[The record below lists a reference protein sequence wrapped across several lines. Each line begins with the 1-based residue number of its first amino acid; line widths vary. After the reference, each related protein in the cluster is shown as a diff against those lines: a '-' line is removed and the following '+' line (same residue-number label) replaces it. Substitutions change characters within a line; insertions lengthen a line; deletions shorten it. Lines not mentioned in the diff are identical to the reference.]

1 MLTQLCKLEITLPDC
16 HVAVS
21 RTIVVPIDTPL
32 NALHVII
39 QKTMGWRNVHTH
51 EFQTRTKR
59 YGQKMYR
66 GDDIE
71 NENFCILNHL
81 VNASRKT
88 FNYVYD
94 LGEEWVHK
102 VKAVDLDCKLTKSRR
117 LFSCIAGKGACPPE
131 DVGGPGGYK
140 EFCENINDAT
150 SAQYAEM
157 REWAYH
163 ECCYPQEQTWPDGFD
178 LESANAAIADYD
190 KWYKKYCR

>member
-1 MLTQLCKLEITLPDC
+1 MNSVSEQTKMQTQLCKLEITLPDC

-21 RTIVVPIDTPL
+21 RTIVVPIDTLL

-81 VNASRKT
+81 VNARMM
-88 FNYVYD
+88 
-94 LGEEWVHK
+94 
-102 VKAVDLDCKLTKSRR
+102 
-117 LFSCIAGKGACPPE
+117 PPLPNMQKC
-131 DVGGPGGYK
+131 GSGR
-140 EFCENINDAT
+140 IT
-150 SAQYAEM
+150 SAVIRRNRHDRM
-157 REWAYH
+157 V
-163 ECCYPQEQTWPDGFD
+163 
-178 LESANAAIADYD
+178 LI
-190 KWYKKYCR
+190 